1 MGILE
6 ERLQKK
12 KAERD
17 FNREFEEYIK
27 GFYEDY
33 SYLDEYSTSSHCDLM
48 NEALLIGID
57 VSKRKLAQSDINK
70 IKRYNRDK

>member
-12 KAERD
+12 K

-70 IKRYNRDK
+70 IKRYSRDK

>member
-12 KAERD
+12 K
-17 FNREFEEYIK
+17 FNREFDEYIN
-27 GFYEDY
+27 GFYDDY
-33 SYLDEYSTSSHCDLM
+33 IYIDEYSTSSHCDLM

-57 VSKRKLAQSDINK
+57 ASKIKLSPSDINK